1 MRVGSSPP
9 VWQRGQQ
16 ASASS
21 QVAAADGASLKL
33 QQQTA
38 KAGGCSASRA
48 KGSKSGV
55 SRQLIAGLAGGGVVR
70 RKPDG
75 LPSVDRK
82 RATADASRR
91 LATGR
96 AERNHADPSRGSR
109 PTVEPECGA
118 VGASRKFRAGAARG
132 GSGSESCRF
141 AAGGAGGRDSRLYY
155 ATIKI
160 ETPEASV
167 SGVFN
172 LGAVFPAHLGRPRLK
187 KTSDQFLGLSV
198 HQRQSRALRD
208 HPRHPLWPVE
218 GV

>member
-1 MRVGSSPP
+1 MKPEGGTADASRGFAAGLANGGSN
-9 VWQRGQQ
+9 QRELE
-16 ASASS
+16 A
-21 QVAAADGASLKL
+21 AAADGASLKL
-33 QQQTA
+33 QQRPV
-38 KAGGCSASRA
+38 KAGGCSTSRA
-48 KGSKSGV
+48 KGSRSGV

-75 LPSVDRK
+75 SPSVDRK
-82 RATADASRR
+82 RATLDASRG

-141 AAGGAGGRDSRLYY
+141 AAGGAGGHDSRLYY
-155 ATIKI
+155 AIIKI
-160 ETPEASV
+160 ETPEASA

-172 LGAVFPAHLGRPRLK
+172 LYSFFARHLKWQQSPTTGAPAITLDAENP
-187 KTSDQFLGLSV
+187 T
-198 HQRQSRALRD
+198 
-208 HPRHPLWPVE
+208 
-218 GV
+218 

>member
-1 MRVGSSPP
+1 
-9 VWQRGQQ
+9 
-16 ASASS
+16 
-21 QVAAADGASLKL
+21 LKL

-38 KAGGCSASRA
+38 KAGSCSASRA
-48 KGSKSGV
+48 NGSESGV

-82 RATADASRR
+82 RATTDASRR

-96 AERNHADPSRGSR
+96 AERNHVDPSRGSR
-109 PTVEPECGA
+109 PPVEPECGA

-172 LGAVFPAHLGRPRLK
+172 LCVVFSRLDHPPLLL
-187 KTSDQFLGLSV
+187 TGVETRQLCRRATVAMVRELP
-198 HQRQSRALRD
+198 QPNQSRRCL
-208 HPRHPLWPVE
+208 PEP
-218 GV
+218 

>member
-1 MRVGSSPP
+1 M
-9 VWQRGQQ
+9 
-16 ASASS
+16 
-21 QVAAADGASLKL
+21 
-33 QQQTA
+33 
-38 KAGGCSASRA
+38 
-48 KGSKSGV
+48 
-55 SRQLIAGLAGGGVVR
+55 IAGLAGGGVVR

-75 LPSVDRK
+75 FPSVDRK

-172 LGAVFPAHLGRPRLK
+172 LCVVFSRLRPSTLLPTGSRTTLVIENPPCHPV
-187 KTSDQFLGLSV
+187 SYEE
-198 HQRQSRALRD
+198 QRKSLPPWRCFVWRSNGSRPQPNGQRRSPLARSSF
-208 HPRHPLWPVE
+208 PRHSSSSLMNSIACCIRKALKSRSYCRWAH
-218 GV
+218 G

>member
-109 PTVEPECGA
+109 PPVEPECGA

-132 GSGSESCRF
+132 GSGSESCKVRRWWIPED
-141 AAGGAGGRDSRLYY
+141 ATAGCTTRPSRLKRQRLRPL
-155 ATIKI
+155 AFSIC
-160 ETPEASV
+160 TPFLPVTS
-167 SGVFN
+167 SG
-172 LGAVFPAHLGRPRLK
+172 
-187 KTSDQFLGLSV
+187 SS
-198 HQRQSRALRD
+198 HQR
-208 HPRHPLWPVE
+208 
-218 GV
+218 